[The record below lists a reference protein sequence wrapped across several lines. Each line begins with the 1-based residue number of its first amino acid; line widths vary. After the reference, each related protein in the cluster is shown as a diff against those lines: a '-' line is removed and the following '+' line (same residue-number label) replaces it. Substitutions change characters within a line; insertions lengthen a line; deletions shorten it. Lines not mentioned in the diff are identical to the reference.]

1 MVDSNFLIVEVYIT
15 PFEYYQFKNGCMAKI
30 DNDLYIVS
38 EIQGFDPT
46 MTNLTTLKLIKLIN

>member
-1 MVDSNFLIVEVYIT
+1 
-15 PFEYYQFKNGCMAKI
+15 MAKI
-30 DNDLYIVS
+30 DNDRYIVS